1 MPAQHEDGLIEYTI
15 TGETAI
21 AFLCESPVGH
31 AVIDKN
37 NVFLWVNQAYC
48 DVLNARREQVI
59 GTTWMRWTHGDELP
73 LDKELAAKVASGE
86 IRQYQ
91 LIKKYRQLGSTPEHP
106 RLVIGKLIV
115 FGNFDDDGNLL
126 NFRVT
131 FDPYIPDYVKHD
143 FTEYIRCLTA
153 SVDYLV
159 KNWKTVLAILTI
171 LGSSTQINF
180 EKLSQ
185 ILQAVQQSRSES
197 VESASGSS
205 EPSSSPSHGPSGQ
218 N

>member
-31 AVIDKN
+31 AVISKE

-48 DVLNARREQVI
+48 DCLNARREQVI

-159 KNWKTVLAILTI
+159 RNWKTVLAILTI

-180 EKLSQ
+180 EKLSR
-185 ILQAVQQSRSES
+185 ILQVVQQSRSES

-205 EPSSSPSHGPSGQ
+205 DPSSSQSPGPSGQ